1 MLKSIYDVDND
12 GIVDEA
18 KKIDG
23 GIWG

>member
-23 GIWG
+23 GIW